1 MRGKITDQD
10 LTNYALN
17 DGLEPSER
25 LYVESMLAIS
35 EECRQDIYRN
45 IELSQMLETGFERL
59 HGDAAPTLTDE
70 QHFALMHPP
79 ARRFG
84 RETLHR
90 AAAVLAMAA
99 CAALALANPNLWRM
113 ENHRRS
119 LAQMSTQVTQMM
131 SDSITAGSDSGI
143 SPLVT
148 MPTLGESVDSLL
160 QTTIDAMAQPS
171 AICTPPTLD
180 TSDFAADFR

>member
-17 DGLEPSER
+17 DGLDPSER

-45 IELSQMLETGFERL
+45 IEMSQMLETGFERL
-59 HGDAAPTLTDE
+59 HGAAPMLTAD
-70 QHFALMHPP
+70 QRHALLNPP
-79 ARRFG
+79 TRLFG
-84 RETLHR
+84 RQTLHR

-99 CAALALANPNLWRM
+99 CAALALANPNLWQM

-119 LAQMSTQVTQMM
+119 LAQVSTQVTRMM
-131 SDSITAGSDSGI
+131 SDSLNAGGDSGI
-143 SPLVT
+143 APLV
-148 MPTLGESVDSLL
+148 MPTFSDSVESIM
-160 QTTIDAMAQPS
+160 QTTIDSMPS
-171 AICTPPTLD
+171 AICTPPTID
-180 TSDFAADFR
+180 TSDFADFR

>member
-45 IELSQMLETGFERL
+45 IEMSQMLETGFERL
-59 HGDAAPTLTDE
+59 HGAAAPMLTSE
-70 QHFALMHPP
+70 QRMALLNPP
-79 ARRFG
+79 TRLFG
-84 RETLHR
+84 RHTLHR

-119 LAQMSTQVTQMM
+119 LAQMSSQVSQMM

-143 SPLVT
+143 APLLG
-148 MPTLGESVDSLL
+148 MPTIESVDTLL
-160 QTTIDAMAQPS
+160 QTTIDAMSQPS

-180 TSDFAADFR
+180 TSDFAPDFR